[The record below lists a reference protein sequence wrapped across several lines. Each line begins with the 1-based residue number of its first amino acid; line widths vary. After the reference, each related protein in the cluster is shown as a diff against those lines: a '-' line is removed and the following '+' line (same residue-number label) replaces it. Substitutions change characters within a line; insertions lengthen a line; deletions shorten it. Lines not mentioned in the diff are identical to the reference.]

1 MADSSVDIPAIIR
14 EKAAA
19 YGVDPDTLL
28 QTAKV
33 ESNLDPTNANP
44 ASSARGLF
52 QQTTGNWKQYGNG
65 GDPLDPVASADA
77 GARFMAANQKLLT
90 ASGIQPTPGALYLSH
105 FAGPGGAL
113 KVLKSDPTA
122 SAADILGPAVV
133 KANPFLANMSAGDLQ
148 SWADRKMSGSAPAG
162 APATAAPTQMA
173 SAAPVAGGAAPD
185 TSAAAPTEPAINPD
199 LMAQLSAVPKMLAQS
214 QPDVS
219 QQAPPPMAPMFDPS
233 ALARA
238 RILSR
243 VIAGQPITG

>member
-19 YGVDPDTLL
+19 YGVDPDTLT
-28 QTAKV
+28 QIGKV
-33 ESNLDPTNANP
+33 ESGLDPNSANP
-44 ASSARGLF
+44 GSSARGLF
-52 QQTTGNWKQYGNG
+52 QQTTANWKQYGNG
-65 GDPLDPVASADA
+65 GDPLDPVANADA

-105 FAGPGGAL
+105 FAGPSGAL

-148 SWADRKMSGSAPAG
+148 SWANRKMGSSPAG
-162 APATAAPTQMA
+162 APASTAAPTQLA
-173 SAAPVAGGAAPD
+173 SAAPVAGAPPD
-185 TSAAAPTEPAINPD
+185 TSAAASPEPALNPD

-214 QPDVS
+214 QPDIS
-219 QQAPPPMAPMFDPS
+219 QQAPPTMAPMFDPS

-243 VIAGQPITG
+243 VITGQPITG